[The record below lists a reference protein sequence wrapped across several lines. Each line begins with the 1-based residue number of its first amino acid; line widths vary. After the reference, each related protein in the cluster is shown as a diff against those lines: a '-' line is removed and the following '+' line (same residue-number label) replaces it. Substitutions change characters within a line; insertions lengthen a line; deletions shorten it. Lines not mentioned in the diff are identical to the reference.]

1 VIRAETRELELLA
14 GDLDRSAEEITDRVR
29 KVTSKTLLEIKR
41 EAQQRVAGHRS
52 LPRLGYSFSYDIATT
67 GDVVTGEVGA
77 DISKGQGALD
87 HLIENGSPT
96 SDPIP
101 HWAPAADR
109 QVPLWHQFL
118 DEAAAEGLE

>member
-1 VIRAETRELELLA
+1 MIRAETRELDLLA
-14 GDLDRSAEEITDRVR
+14 GDLDRCAEEITDRVR

-52 LPRLGYSFSYDIATT
+52 LPRLGSSFSYDIATA
-67 GDVVTGEVGA
+67 GDTVTGEVGA
-77 DISKGQGALD
+77 DINKGQGALD

-118 DEAAAEGLE
+118 DEAAAEGIE